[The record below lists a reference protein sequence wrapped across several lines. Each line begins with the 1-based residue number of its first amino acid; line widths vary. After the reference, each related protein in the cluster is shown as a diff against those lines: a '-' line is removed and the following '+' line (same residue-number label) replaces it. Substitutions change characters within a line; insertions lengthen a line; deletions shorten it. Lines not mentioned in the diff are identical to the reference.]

1 MEWLSQRLLR
11 ECMQFW
17 FARDSDVPIREQ
29 LFTQVVLGIL
39 SDDLPPGHRL
49 PSTREMAR
57 RFHLHANTVS
67 AAYRELQKARW
78 VEFRHGSGVYVRS
91 SKPDTAS
98 APQFALDQL
107 ISNLFRSAR
116 EIGAPM
122 ATVRSRLRQWL
133 AMQPPDHFLVIEP
146 DEELRSIV
154 ISEMKKVLDFSV
166 LGANLDICRQAEDLA
181 SAIPVALPSK
191 VEAVRKSLPAGTE
204 CIALHVRSVPASL
217 GEWIPVAS
225 DKLVGV
231 ASRWPG
237 FLQSARTMLIA
248 AGFDAD
254 ALVLRDARK
263 SGWQDGLR
271 STAAVIT
278 DSLTVNDLPRKVRA
292 ITFPLL
298 AESCLDELRRY
309 QHFISAPIE

>member
-1 MEWLSQRLLR
+1 
-11 ECMQFW
+11 MQFW

-278 DSLTVNDLPRKVRA
+278 DSLTVNDLPKKVRA

>member
-1 MEWLSQRLLR
+1 MR
-11 ECMQFW
+11 FW
-17 FARDSDVPIREQ
+17 FARDSEVPIREQ
-29 LFTQVVLGIL
+29 LVTQVVLGIL
-39 SDDLPPGHRL
+39 CDDLPAGHRL

-91 SKPDTAS
+91 SKPDKVS
-98 APQFALDQL
+98 SPQFALDQL
-107 ISNLFRSAR
+107 IANLFRSAR

-122 ATVRSRLRQWL
+122 ATVRSRLRHWL

-146 DEELRSIV
+146 EEELRNI
-154 ISEMKKVLDFSV
+154 IAAEIKAALDFPV
-166 LGANLDICRQAEDLA
+166 LGANLDVCQHQEELA
-181 SAIPVALPSK
+181 SAIPIALPSK
-191 VEAVRKSLPAGTE
+191 VESVRKALPAGTE
-204 CIALHVRSVPASL
+204 CIALHVRSVPTSL
-217 GEWIPVAS
+217 GEWMPAAT

-254 ALVLRDARK
+254 ALVLRDARE
-263 SGWQDGLR
+263 SGWQDDLK
-271 STAAVIT
+271 STAAVVC
-278 DSLTVNDLPRKVRA
+278 DSLTASELPKKIRA
-292 ITFPLL
+292 ISFPLV
-298 AESCLDELRRY
+298 AESSIDELRRY

>member
-1 MEWLSQRLLR
+1 
-11 ECMQFW
+11 MQFW

>member
-1 MEWLSQRLLR
+1 MR
-11 ECMQFW
+11 FW

-29 LFTQVVLGIL
+29 LVTQVVLGIL
-39 SDDLPPGHRL
+39 CDDLPPGHRL

-91 SKPDTAS
+91 SKPETAAS
-98 APQFALDQL
+98 PQLALDQL
-107 ISNLFRSAR
+107 IANLFRSAR

-146 DEELRSIV
+146 DEELRNIV
-154 ISEMKKVLDFSV
+154 AAEIGSAIEFPV
-166 LGANLDICRQAEDLA
+166 LGGDLDVCQRQEELA

-191 VEAVRKSLPAGTE
+191 VENVRKALPAGTE
-204 CIALHVRSVPASL
+204 CIALHVRSVPTSL
-217 GEWIPVAS
+217 GEWMPAAT
-225 DKLVGV
+225 DKLVGI
-231 ASRWPG
+231 ASRWSG

-263 SGWQDGLR
+263 VGWQDGLK
-271 STAAVIT
+271 SAAAVVC
-278 DSLTVNDLPRKVRA
+278 DSLTANELPKRVRA

-298 AESCLDELRRY
+298 AETCIDELRRY
-309 QHFISAPIE
+309 QHFISSPIE

>member
-309 QHFISAPIE
+309 QHFISAPIQ